1 MKFSIKRPWLRRLLI
16 GGAWSFGILIIG
28 LIIAIAYLDWSA
40 ARRLAAAKQMLAQA
54 GISLDIHSIEPDPVP
69 DDQNFCAIPALKDLA
84 LATTVSD
91 DKSELGR
98 KYQRLM
104 NAFVMSVPGGTI
116 PPKLSLGP
124 RVGKAADM
132 KAWADWLRETGMPPA
147 PPKTGNPGKDVL
159 SALSR
164 DDSLFRELA
173 AGLKRPESEWTPPW
187 SSRPVPP
194 DHLGGPMAQYEAT
207 QRLVFLLS
215 LRAAAAAQAGDAATA
230 HQSLLIA
237 LRLNQASIPEP
248 YLINALVACGY
259 SNVIS
264 GGVWEVCRA
273 HAGNAD
279 NFRQSQQALQKL
291 DYRQCL
297 LHAERGEV
305 SFAVNFVSYLE
316 RSRDPSFIAPLNMG
330 GQGHDSIIYS
340 VEMRGLPRAIFDANA
355 ATVAE
360 WQMDY
365 FITPLQNGGF
375 VPLLAKQREL
385 EADIEKHKKAW
396 IFHLDQFLPLMVLSS
411 WSSATRGVVYAQA
424 CVNQAIAAC
433 ALERYRI
440 EHGSYPNTLVAANHP
455 GEKPIPLD
463 VLSGK
468 QMGYRKTPDGR
479 YLLWCVS
486 FSGIDHGGKRVLDKD
501 DPEHTK
507 FSSPTYEGD
516 WVWSYSPD

>member
-1 MKFSIKRPWLRRLLI
+1 MTFSIKRPWLRRLII
-16 GGAWSFGILIIG
+16 GGAWSFGILIIV
-28 LIIAIAYLDWSA
+28 LIIAIAYFDWSA
-40 ARRLAAAKQMLAQA
+40 ARRLAAAKRMLAQA
-54 GISLDIHSIEPDPVP
+54 GISLDIHSIGPDPVP

-84 LATTVSD
+84 LATRAPD

-104 NAFVMSVPGGTI
+104 NAFILSVPGGTM
-116 PPKLSLGP
+116 PPKLPLGP

-132 KAWADWLRETGMPPA
+132 KAWADWLREAGMPPA
-147 PPKTGNPGKDVL
+147 PPKTGNPGRDVL

-164 DDSLFRELA
+164 DDGLFRELA
-173 AGLKRPESEWTPPW
+173 AGLNRPESEWTPPW

-248 YLINALVACGY
+248 YLINAFVACGY

-273 HAGNAD
+273 HAGTAD
-279 NFRQSQQALQKL
+279 DFRRLQQALQKL

-297 LHAERGEV
+297 LHAERGE
-305 SFAVNFVSYLE
+305 ATYAMNLTEYLE
-316 RSRDPSFIAPLNMG
+316 RSRSAKIFTPIGLFGLKEESPIA
-330 GQGHDSIIYS
+330 S
-340 VEMRGLPRAIFDANA
+340 VEMRAIPRGLFDANA
-355 ATVAE
+355 ATMAQ

-365 FITPLQNGGF
+365 LISPLQEGGF
-375 VPLLAKQREL
+375 VSLLAKQKEL
-385 EADIEKHKKAW
+385 LALIQKDMRAPLL
-396 IFHLDQFLPLMVLSS
+396 HLDEILPALAMGA
-411 WSSATRGVVYAQA
+411 WSHVAENVVSTQA
-424 CVNQAIAAC
+424 VVNQAIAAC

-507 FSSPTYEGD
+507 FSSPTYQGD